1 MIQDVS
7 DKLLSYRAGGMPV
20 VVSGG
25 TVFFQSVTWALA
37 FQTGFNEDLATA
49 RVRAVTVAVSQFLA
63 PGPDNGILYRSSL
76 LAAAKAVPGVILGD
90 ASLVYPLGDVVPTDP
105 TQMIRILTSGV
116 TFQ

>member
-1 MIQDVS
+1 MS

-37 FQTGFNEDLATA
+37 FQTGFDEDLATA

-63 PGPDNGILYRSSL
+63 PGPDNGVLYRSSL
-76 LAAAKAVPGVILGD
+76 LAAAKAVPGVILSD

-105 TQMIRILTSGV
+105 TQMIRVLPTSV